1 MIKVKYYARENKTLG
16 THSYY
21 AMPLPNGTMS
31 FDELCEDA
39 CRHTSIEVSLMKA
52 AVTEYIR
59 SVQRNVLLG
68 FRVPIGEDF
77 VTITPHLRA
86 SVADYWDEK
95 GELVEATPDMLNPA
109 KGKST
114 LTSSVSPK
122 FCRRFADNVSWQKVN
137 RRTGEVLDKE
147 EQE

>member
-1 MIKVKYYARENKTLG
+1 MAKVKYYARENKVVG

-21 AMPLPNGTMS
+21 AVPVHNGTMS

-77 VTITPHLRA
+77 VTITPHLKA

-122 FCRRFADNVSWQKVN
+122 FCRRFADNVSWQKVD
-137 RRTGEVLDKE
+137 RRTGEELEEKE
-147 EQE
+147 E